1 MPRVKEKPLRQ
12 ATAPVPP
19 QKEAPRDVHDHR
31 DALARRISSAI
42 ADMEGAWRHCPHRV
56 CRRARACRMA
66 QPLCSAFPP
75 APPMSAEE
83 GARVVAGFARLLRKR
98 RDELARQADGIDQQS

>member
-1 MPRVKEKPLRQ
+1 MFMTIAMPW
-12 ATAPVPP
+12 
-19 QKEAPRDVHDHR
+19 R
-31 DALARRISSAI
+31 DASAAPSRTWKAPGVIARTVSA
-42 ADMEGAWRHCPHRV
+42 A
-56 CRRARACRMA
+56 ARACRMA